1 MLASHSATNTAGE
14 GLSCNGAAQCK
25 PVPSPPGHRL
35 LVTTRSPGRVQTG
48 RTGQFKCPA
57 LTLGRAVARYFGL
70 AGLARSRAAGNKRL
84 SLLSS
89 LAARLI
95 MFIRNST

>member
-70 AGLARSRAAGNKRL
+70 AALAHRAAGHKRL

-89 LAARLI
+89 LAAGLV